1 MFTFNFVFTG
11 IAEDAH
17 WRFLAHEQAA
27 AVLHIISFQ
36 NPSCQAEMVTAGA
49 IKYLVGLCDVFNPEG
64 CHSNCCKSVSEQSID
79 ASKLLYDLTYK
90 KKLVGKVKE
99 MTVEEIREKAVKLIR
114 NGEDFFTILI
124 VNKLIKGYRDLIID
138 QLLQLRYLLFHW

>member
-1 MFTFNFVFTG
+1 MIVLSGTT
-11 IAEDAH
+11 EDAH

-27 AVLHIISFQ
+27 AVLRIISFQ
-36 NPSCQAEMVTAGA
+36 NPSCQAEMITAGA

-64 CHSNCCKSVSEQSID
+64 CHSNCCKSICEQSID

-114 NGEDFFTILI
+114 NGENVFL
-124 VNKLIKGYRDLIID
+124 
-138 QLLQLRYLLFHW
+138 